1 MWLEEYSRLMFKT
14 INNDI
19 ETMKAIK
26 IKNKNM
32 PDIIYKYRTVSTNS
46 INALE
51 KGFLMAVSPR
61 TLNDPNEGRLFIDF
75 HDRWKLLYQSFLDT
89 FFKITG
95 FRLAVDINQFEKR
108 EDLLF
113 QIMESMSIPK
123 EDTDIWNK
131 MWGHFEK
138 ILEDRLINYQNEL
151 IEINEELYR
160 ICSFSECCDSILM
173 WTHYADE
180 SKGFCVG
187 YNLKE
192 LNNDLTEL
200 LLPVRYNDSLIEV
213 DDTFFGGKEPN
224 KSLHIN
230 SLTLKS
236 TDWNYEKEWR
246 LLLLAEN
253 NEKMQKVQ
261 LPTPKEI
268 ILGLNISRENQ
279 DKLLDIATTYNIP
292 CYKTVKDS
300 SSFRYKFEQMG

>member
-1 MWLEEYSRLMFKT
+1 MWLDEYSRLMFKP

-19 ETMKAIK
+19 ETTQAIK

-32 PDIIYKYRTVSTNS
+32 PDIVYKYRTMSTNS

-51 KGFLMAVSPR
+51 KGFLMAVSPIS
-61 TLNDPNEGRLFIDF
+61 LNDPNEGRLFVDF
-75 HDRWKLLYQSFLDT
+75 HNQWKLIYQSFLNAFYKT
-89 FFKITG
+89 TG
-95 FRLAVDINQFEKR
+95 FRLAVDINHFVER
-108 EDLLF
+108 DDLIH
-113 QIMESMSIPK
+113 QIMECMSIPK
-123 EDTDIWNK
+123 EDFEIWNQ
-131 MWGHFEK
+131 MWRYFEK
-138 ILEDRLINYQNEL
+138 LYKDRLLNFQNEL
-151 IEINEELYR
+151 IDINEELYR
-160 ICSFSECCDSILM
+160 ICSFSERPDSILM

-213 DDTFFGGKEPN
+213 DDTFFDGKENN

-236 TDWNYEKEWR
+236 TDWEYEKEWR

-253 NEKMQKVQ
+253 EEEIQKVQ
-261 LPTPKEI
+261 LPVPKEI
-268 ILGLNISRENQ
+268 ILGLNITSENQ
-279 DKLLDIATTYNIP
+279 EKLLDIATANNIP
-292 CYKTVKDS
+292 CYKTFKDS
-300 SSFRYKFEQMG
+300 SSFGYKVEKIS